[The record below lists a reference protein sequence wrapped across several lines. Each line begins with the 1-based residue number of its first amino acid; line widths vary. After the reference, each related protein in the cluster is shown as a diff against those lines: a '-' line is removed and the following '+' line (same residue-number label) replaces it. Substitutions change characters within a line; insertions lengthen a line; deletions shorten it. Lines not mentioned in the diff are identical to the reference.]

1 MLTVTYSSVDS
12 GAKASNRQ
20 DTLSIFIR
28 PDGQT
33 GRLSHLNTLYYFIA
47 H

>member
-1 MLTVTYSSVDS
+1 MPAVTYSSIDS
-12 GAKASNRQ
+12 GAKASKRQ

-33 GRLSHLNTLYYFIA
+33 GRLSHLNTLYYFIP